1 MCLWFTCFA
10 HMETAA
16 DHHCQHEWHKN
27 NEVMVIGPAYHVR
40 LRQNGNGLEERV
52 AQHSATLRI
61 LFLFL
66 CGPGENAV
74 TGRLWWPCK
83 SDRARLELE
92 LAFNSRMY
100 GHAAA
105 IFRILNA

>member
-1 MCLWFTCFA
+1 MA
-10 HMETAA
+10 
-16 DHHCQHEWHKN
+16 QN

-40 LRQNGNGLEERV
+40 LRQNGNGLQELV
-52 AQHSATLRI
+52 AQHSATLRF

-66 CGPGENAV
+66 FGPGENAV
-74 TGRLWWPCK
+74 TGRLWGPCK
-83 SDRARLELE
+83 SDRARLE